1 MSRFR
6 RAQPSPALVVS
17 IIALVVAM
25 GGTAYAGFSVP
36 KNSVG
41 SNQLKKNAVTTK
53 KIKNAAVTDAKITAN
68 TITGDKLKLSTLGTV
83 PSATTANNATHAS
96 TADNATHASTADNAT
111 HASTADN
118 ATHAST
124 ADNATHAS
132 TADNANSVGGNPVRW
147 LLVNPAGTIV
157 SQSGGFTVDGHPS
170 TGLYFVNAG
179 STVSGHAIVASD
191 GLAGDGGFRGVTIAG
206 PCGAG
211 PDALPCGGAFDDGKH
226 ILVATTTTANTTE
239 ADHSFYIVMY

>member
-1 MSRFR
+1 
-6 RAQPSPALVVS
+6 
-17 IIALVVAM
+17 M

-53 KIKNAAVTDAKITAN
+53 KIKNGAVTDAKIAAT

-96 TADNATHASTADNAT
+96 TADNATHASTADNA
-111 HASTADN
+111 
-118 ATHAST
+118 
-124 ADNATHAS
+124 
-132 TADNANSVGGNPVRW
+132 NSVGGNPIRW

-179 STVSGHAIVASD
+179 STTSGHAIVASD
-191 GLAGDGGFRGVTIAG
+191 GVAGDGAFRGVTIAG

-211 PDALPCGGAFDDGKH
+211 PGAIPCGGAFDDGKH
-226 ILVATTTTANTTE
+226 ILVATTTTANTAE